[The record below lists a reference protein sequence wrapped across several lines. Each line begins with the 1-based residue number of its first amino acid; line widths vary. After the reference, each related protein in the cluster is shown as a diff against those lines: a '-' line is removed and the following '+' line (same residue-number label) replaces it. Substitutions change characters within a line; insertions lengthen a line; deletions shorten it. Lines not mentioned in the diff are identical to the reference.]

1 MIGRQADGGGEPDQ
15 PPATNNRALRRTVQ
29 RVFGAISGLLIFL
42 MMCVTVADVI
52 GRYGFNQPLPGA
64 SEITEVM
71 LGTVIFAALPLVML
85 ENGHITTTLFTDRL
99 TPQGRHLQAALV
111 TLFSALIL
119 SVIAWRLYRHGLQ
132 LASYGEVTVFL
143 GLPKGPL
150 AYLMASLAA
159 LGALIAAALALRLLF
174 DRYAAGRPAPSA
186 GQL

>member
-1 MIGRQADGGGEPDQ
+1 MITRPADGSGEPDQ
-15 PPATNNRALRRTVQ
+15 PPATNDHALRRTVQ
-29 RVFGAISGLLIFL
+29 RVFGTIAGLLIFL
-42 MMCVTVADVI
+42 MMCVTVVDVI
-52 GRYGFNQPLPGA
+52 GRYGFNQPLSGA

-85 ENGHITTTLFTDRL
+85 ENGHITMTLFTDRL
-99 TPQGRHLQAALV
+99 TPRGRRLQAPLV
-111 TLFSALIL
+111 SLFSALIL

-174 DRYAAGRPAPSA
+174 DRYTAGRRAPSA